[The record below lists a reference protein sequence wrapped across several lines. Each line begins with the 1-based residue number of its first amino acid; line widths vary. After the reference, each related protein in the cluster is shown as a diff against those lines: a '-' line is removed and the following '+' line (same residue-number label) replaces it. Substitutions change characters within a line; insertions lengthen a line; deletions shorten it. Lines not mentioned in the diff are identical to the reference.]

1 MIVTTESDH
10 GDTHVHM
17 LQCPVKPKGVYRSR
31 VLAMR
36 DMRTANGRDAES
48 GDGEGNG
55 SWIGLA
61 LGMMV
66 LDTLTPESER
76 VRVRWLRL
84 LTGSGINN
92 DDCEIIYQLRCSL
105 LHGYG
110 IPKPEKIGG
119 RRLLLTSDHNAY
131 AIDTNDRNVAT
142 VSVPAFCRGLVERI
156 VAETPEQNWD
166 TSLININVS
175 P

>member
-1 MIVTTESDH
+1 
-10 GDTHVHM
+10 M
-17 LQCPVKPKGVYRSR
+17 LQCPVRPMGVYRSR

-48 GDGEGNG
+48 GDGEGNA

-66 LDTLTPESER
+66 LDTLTPESEG
-76 VRVRWLRL
+76 VRDRWLRL
-84 LTGSGINN
+84 LTGCGIN
-92 DDCEIIYQLRCSL
+92 DEDCAIIYQLRCSL

-119 RRLLLTSDHNAY
+119 RCLLLTNDHNAY
-131 AIDTNDRNVAT
+131 AIDTNDHNVAT
-142 VSVPAFCRGLVERI
+142 VSVPVFCRSLVERI

-166 TSLININVS
+166 TTLININVS
-175 P
+175 R